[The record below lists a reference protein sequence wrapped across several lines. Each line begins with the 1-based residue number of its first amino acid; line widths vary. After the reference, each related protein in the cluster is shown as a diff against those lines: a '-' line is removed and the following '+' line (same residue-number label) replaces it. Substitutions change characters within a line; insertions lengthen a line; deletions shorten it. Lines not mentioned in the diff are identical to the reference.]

1 MTFKEAAK
9 QYENIVKIYRS
20 EGTHRYYLG
29 KINVLI
35 DYFGS
40 FHLEEITLDTVTS
53 FILDRKRVNEYI
65 SNITL
70 NKYIVTM
77 NQVLKHFEHKKINV
91 PKLPEQ
97 RPLIDTISL
106 GSIKKVFNHYESN
119 LTNIV
124 SLRNYLMFRL
134 FYETGMRLT
143 ELLHLKIQ
151 NIDFKDLSMRL
162 VQTKTNTHRYV
173 FFTQETRE
181 LLEKYVM
188 KTGVESNLFIDINT
202 GENLKTQT
210 IESITSRLQKKL
222 KLKEKINP
230 HAWRHTFATRM
241 INNNANIEYIRLYLG
256 HSNISTTQRYFQVSK
271 QKLRD
276 EYFRINNQLNLR
288 GA

>member
-1 MTFKEAAK
+1 
-9 QYENIVKIYRS
+9 
-20 EGTHRYYLG
+20 
-29 KINVLI
+29 
-35 DYFGS
+35 
-40 FHLEEITLDTVTS
+40 
-53 FILDRKRVNEYI
+53 
-65 SNITL
+65 
-70 NKYIVTM
+70 
-77 NQVLKHFEHKKINV
+77 
-91 PKLPEQ
+91 
-97 RPLIDTISL
+97 
-106 GSIKKVFNHYESN
+106 
-119 LTNIV
+119 
-124 SLRNYLMFRL
+124 MFRL